1 MVQSLLKRHERPS
14 GEASGKYLEIM
25 GRHASMQNK
34 KGKTLRALRSAIL
47 GRKNKMPK
55 SIRGIK
61 LSSKSKTVHANFRRA
76 NARGRMEFSDGHDS
90 CMQRARLHM

>member
-34 KGKTLRALRSAIL
+34 KDTE
-47 GRKNKMPK
+47 
-55 SIRGIK
+55 GIK
-61 LSSKSKTVHANFRRA
+61 VGYSGQEKQDA
-76 NARGRMEFSDGHDS
+76 
-90 CMQRARLHM
+90 